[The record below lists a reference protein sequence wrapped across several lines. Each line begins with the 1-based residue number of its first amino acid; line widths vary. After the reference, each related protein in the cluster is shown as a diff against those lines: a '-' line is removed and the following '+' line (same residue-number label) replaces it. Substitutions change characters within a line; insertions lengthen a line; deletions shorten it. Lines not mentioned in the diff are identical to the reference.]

1 MKLSAAALRKSMY
14 TNIPSIVV
22 FVILFKL
29 LVKYTILS
37 LFRNSRCMQ
46 LIEQFLRLGLL
57 MFVTVDI
64 LVTNKKKTR
73 TKHDTN
79 SIDACFG
86 WQERNLD
93 NKGYVINMILLKI
106 IRRGFPV
113 KQYAVFNLAFVRL

>member
-64 LVTNKKKTR
+64 LVTNKKKNKNKTR
-73 TKHDTN
+73 YKFNRCLLWLARKKFRQQRLCNKYDT
-79 SIDACFG
+79 S
-86 WQERNLD
+86 
-93 NKGYVINMILLKI
+93 
-106 IRRGFPV
+106 
-113 KQYAVFNLAFVRL
+113 